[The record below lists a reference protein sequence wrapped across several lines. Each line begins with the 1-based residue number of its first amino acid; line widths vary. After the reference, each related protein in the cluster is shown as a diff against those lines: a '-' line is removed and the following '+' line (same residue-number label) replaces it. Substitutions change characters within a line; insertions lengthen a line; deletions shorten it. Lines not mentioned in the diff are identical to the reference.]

1 MKKLAVTL
9 LLLAL
14 AAAASAQTPA
24 VDIEAVLRDA
34 EAGWNAGDIERYM
47 QSYWNS
53 PDLCF
58 AGGATVT
65 RGWQTTLDRYR
76 TRYPARAAMGT
87 LAFTDLEITM
97 LGPDAAMAF
106 GRWELARAGDR
117 PHGLFTLI
125 IRRLPEGWRIV
136 HDHTSS
142 AD

>member
-1 MKKLAVTL
+1 MKTFAVPL

-14 AAAASAQTPA
+14 AAVASAQMPA
-24 VDIEAVLRDA
+24 EEVEAVLRDA

-76 TRYPARAAMGT
+76 TRYPDRAAMGT

-97 LGPDAAMAF
+97 LGPDAAFVF
-106 GRWELARAGDR
+106 GRWELARAEDR
-117 PHGLFTLI
+117 PHGLFTLVF
-125 IRRLPEGWRIV
+125 RRLPEGWRVV